1 MLEMIR
7 KNPLIWLLAL
17 LIMGC
22 ASSYMTNSRNF
33 SQEKKSYK
41 KIVVIGVSQSRLARS
56 QFEQDVADGLTA
68 RGVSAV
74 PSYNS
79 GIDIPMDGTLSD
91 GQAAEVNRQLLAAG
105 FDGAVVTNLVDAS
118 QYTDVIPGSSYT
130 GYYPARYG
138 RFGRYAT
145 YYPVQTWEP
154 DRMVTGTKY
163 VLESCLYALDEG
175 QKDNLQWV
183 GMFEL
188 KDPGDLKKVTGK
200 YAAELTEELLKQSIT
215 VQ

>member
-1 MLEMIR
+1 M
-7 KNPLIWLLAL
+7 KKHAFIWFVAL
-17 LIMGC
+17 LMTGC
-22 ASSYMTNSRNF
+22 ASSYLTNSRNY
-33 SQEKKSYK
+33 SQEKKTYG
-41 KIVVIGVSQSRLARS
+41 KIAVIGVAKSRLARS
-56 QFEQDVADGLTA
+56 QFEQEVADGLTA
-68 RGVSAV
+68 RGVNAV

-79 GIDIPMDGTLSD
+79 GIDIAMDGTLSD
-91 GQAAEVNRQLLAAG
+91 SQAAEVNRQLLAAG
-105 FDGAVVTNLVDAS
+105 FDGAIVTNLVDAS

-130 GYYPARYG
+130 GYYPVRYG

-188 KDPGDLKKVTGK
+188 KDPKDLKKVTGK
-200 YAAELTEELLKQSIT
+200 YAAELTEELLKQSIAT
-215 VQ
+215 Q

>member
-1 MLEMIR
+1 
-7 KNPLIWLLAL
+7 
-17 LIMGC
+17 
-22 ASSYMTNSRNF
+22 
-33 SQEKKSYK
+33 
-41 KIVVIGVSQSRLARS
+41 
-56 QFEQDVADGLTA
+56 
-68 RGVSAV
+68 
-74 PSYNS
+74 
-79 GIDIPMDGTLSD
+79 MDGTLSD

-118 QYTDVIPGSSYT
+118 QYTDVIPGNTYT
-130 GYYPARYG
+130 GYYPVRYG

-163 VLESCLYALDEG
+163 VLESCLYALDDG
-175 QKDNLQWV
+175 QQDNLQWV

-188 KDPGDLKKVTGK
+188 KDPSNLKKVTGK
-200 YAAELTEELLKQSIT
+200 YAAELTEELLKQSIA

>member
-1 MLEMIR
+1 M
-7 KNPLIWLLAL
+7 KKHAFIWFVAL
-17 LIMGC
+17 LMTGC
-22 ASSYMTNSRNF
+22 ASSYLTNSRNY
-33 SQEKKSYK
+33 SQEKKTYG
-41 KIVVIGVSQSRLARS
+41 KIAVIGVAKSRLARS
-56 QFEQDVADGLTA
+56 QFEQEVADGLTA
-68 RGVSAV
+68 RGVNAV

-91 GQAAEVNRQLLAAG
+91 SQAAEVNRQLLAAG
-105 FDGAVVTNLVDAS
+105 FDGAIVTNLVDAS

-130 GYYPARYG
+130 GYYPVRYG

-188 KDPGDLKKVTGK
+188 KDPKDLKKVTGK
-200 YAAELTEELLKQSIT
+200 YAAELTEELLKQSIAT
-215 VQ
+215 Q

>member
-1 MLEMIR
+1 M
-7 KNPLIWLLAL
+7 KKHVWVCFLAL
-17 LIMGC
+17 LMTGC
-22 ASSYMTNSRNF
+22 ASSYLTNSRTF
-33 SQEKKSYK
+33 SQEKKPYN
-41 KIVVIGVSQSRLARS
+41 KIVVIGVSKSRLTRS

-68 RGVSAV
+68 RGVNAV

-79 GIDIPMDGTLSD
+79 GIEIPMDGTLSD

-118 QYTDVIPGSSYT
+118 QYTDVIPGNTYT
-130 GYYPARYG
+130 GYYPVRYG

-163 VLESCLYALDEG
+163 VLESCLYALDDG
-175 QKDNLQWV
+175 QQDNLQWV

-188 KDPGDLKKVTGK
+188 KDPSNLKKVTAK
-200 YAAELTEELLKQSIT
+200 YAAELSEELLKQSIA